1 MRTVDKYA
9 GLALI
14 QTLPYFIKG
23 IRSIIRTYIS
33 KSGFICDKKLR
44 DYYHLDIK
52 RAFMQLHWNNVE
64 TMLISFFMAE
74 SLMPA
79 LKTLLK
85 KAEITTILQLF

>member
-14 QTLPYFIKG
+14 QTLSYFIKG

-33 KSGFICDKKLR
+33 KSGFICDENLR

-52 RAFMQLHWNNVE
+52 RALMELH
-64 TMLISFFMAE
+64 FFMAE

-79 LKTLLK
+79 LKTL
-85 KAEITTILQLF
+85 